1 MNDLNQNEK
10 NDNLKEVFSINSKS
24 KSKANFEEKII
35 NINNENKLIFENNKA
50 SNRVED
56 EKDISF

>member
-50 SNRVED
+50 SNKVED
-56 EKDISF
+56 E